1 MSAEEKKVISVKN
14 KSAIILFLALCLSL
28 TAGCGSKQETHITV
42 QIDSKQVSY
51 LEAYCLGLGP
61 RTVRTEDDPE
71 LVLALIEM
79 FNGEYSYYDTLEIPI
94 IFSAGDPYSVIFYDN
109 SRNEIIKLSF
119 MDDELYVVHKNGK
132 SDARSYDRYK
142 HTEHPLDFASFYQ
155 AVYGY
160 VEDVSTNPPAIPLDI
175 HSILHAPVSEV
186 VIIMEGKEKQITD
199 SETINEVVSA
209 LEHTEFRLSE
219 NEDLNKPGAVS
230 VSIDVI
236 MESDT
241 ATITLPYYL
250 YEGNVYRAGTGSI
263 KPFGKYID

>member
-1 MSAEEKKVISVKN
+1 
-14 KSAIILFLALCLSL
+14 
-28 TAGCGSKQETHITV
+28 
-42 QIDSKQVSY
+42 
-51 LEAYCLGLGP
+51 
-61 RTVRTEDDPE
+61 
-71 LVLALIEM
+71 
-79 FNGEYSYYDTLEIPI
+79 
-94 IFSAGDPYSVIFYDN
+94 
-109 SRNEIIKLSF
+109 

-186 VIIMEGKEKQITD
+186 VIIMEGKENQITD